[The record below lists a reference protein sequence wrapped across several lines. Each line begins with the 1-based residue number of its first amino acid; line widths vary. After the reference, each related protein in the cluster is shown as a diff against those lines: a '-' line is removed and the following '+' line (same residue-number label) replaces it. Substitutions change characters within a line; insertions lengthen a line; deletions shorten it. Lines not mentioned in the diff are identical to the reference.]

1 VELSTARLHDLSGR
15 PFRANPGY
23 ELVLF
28 DRLPPEERRALAG
41 LEHDPELYGVLR
53 PGAPGLGLKS
63 VDRETALLFL
73 TLREPGPLPAYVRA
87 AFGES
92 AGRAIF
98 RLVAEGVLEVEH
110 GGAFLSGATALDR
123 LRAERGNPAAGA
135 GRGRLA
141 GLSID
146 ALRHAQALALD
157 DPLALSYRL
166 YGFHRRPLTP
176 GWKRRLPSPEAVQAY
191 LGLGDG
197 GAARRTLGAGWVEQQ
212 TPRAGGW
219 LSWQSVA
226 SIGGGG
232 GRIGGGEV
240 PGAAAPT
247 WKLYIS
253 PTPEALP
260 ECFAA
265 VLEALAAARSWQ
277 VKVGSD
283 AAGLLRPDKLV
294 AYFPSFERLAEAA
307 GCLAGRLSGIAV
319 HGVPFTAEAGGD
331 GLLSWGVDPPAS
343 ERPLAGGRESWRL
356 WLTHRLARALL
367 AARAAGPTAGA
378 TAAEPW
384 QIALERLRL
393 EGVSTETWT
402 PGSGLGWQA

>member
-1 VELSTARLHDLSGR
+1 VDLSKARLHELSSR
-15 PFRANPGY
+15 PFRANPSY

-28 DRLPPEERRALAG
+28 DRLPPDERRALAG
-41 LEHDPELYGVLR
+41 LEQDPELYGVLR

-73 TLREPGPLPAYVRA
+73 TLREPGPLPAYVRT

-92 AGRAIF
+92 AGRAIV
-98 RLVAEGVLEVEH
+98 RLVAEGVLEIEH

-123 LRAERGNPAAGA
+123 LRTERGCPEDT

-176 GWKRRLPSPEAVQAY
+176 GWKRRLPSPQAVRDY
-191 LGLGDG
+191 LGLGVG
-197 GAARRTLGAGWVEQQ
+197 GAARRALGAGWLEQQ
-212 TPRAGGW
+212 APRSGGW
-219 LSWQSVA
+219 LSWQA
-226 SIGGGG
+226 AATLGGGIGGAD
-232 GRIGGGEV
+232 I
-240 PGAAAPT
+240 PGPAAPT

-253 PTPEALP
+253 PTPEALHDG
-260 ECFAA
+260 FAA
-265 VLEALAAARSWQ
+265 IVEALTATRSWQ
-277 VKVGSD
+277 LKVGSD

-307 GCLAGRLSGIAV
+307 GRLAGSLSGIAV
-319 HGVPFTAEAGGD
+319 HGVPFTAEVGGD

-343 ERPLAGGRESWRL
+343 ERRLPELGRESWRL

-367 AARAAGPTAGA
+367 AARATPS

-384 QIALERLRL
+384 QIAVERLRL
-393 EGVSTETWT
+393 EGVNTETWT

>member
-1 VELSTARLHDLSGR
+1 MDLSKARLHELSSR

-28 DRLPPEERRALAG
+28 DRLPPDERRALAG
-41 LEHDPELYGVLR
+41 LEQDPELYGVLR

-73 TLREPGPLPAYVRA
+73 TLREPGPLPAYVRT

-92 AGRAIF
+92 AGRAIV

-123 LRAERGNPAAGA
+123 LRTERGGPEDT

-176 GWKRRLPSPEAVQAY
+176 GWKRRLPSSQAVRDY
-191 LGLGDG
+191 LALGAG
-197 GAARRTLGAGWVEQQ
+197 GAARRALGAGWLEQQ
-212 TPRAGGW
+212 ATRSGGW
-219 LSWQSVA
+219 LSWQA
-226 SIGGGG
+226 AATLGGGIGGAGL
-232 GRIGGGEV
+232 
-240 PGAAAPT
+240 PGPAAPV

-260 ECFAA
+260 DCFAA
-265 VLEALAAARSWQ
+265 IVEALTATRAWQ
-277 VKVGSD
+277 LKVGSD

-307 GCLAGRLSGIAV
+307 GRLAERLSGIAV
-319 HGVPFTAEAGGD
+319 HGVPFTAEVGGD

-343 ERPLAGGRESWRL
+343 ERRLPESGRESWRL

-367 AARAAGPTAGA
+367 AARATPA

-393 EGVSTETWT
+393 EGVNTETWT

>member
-1 VELSTARLHDLSGR
+1 MALSTAPLHDLSGR
-15 PFRANPGY
+15 PFRANPSY

-41 LEHDPELYGVLR
+41 LEQDPELYGVLR

-123 LRAERGNPAAGA
+123 LRAERGNPADGA

-176 GWKRRLPSPEAVQAY
+176 GWKRRLPSPEAVRAY

-197 GAARRTLGAGWVEQQ
+197 GAARRALSAGWVEQQ
-212 TPRAGGW
+212 TSRAGGW
-219 LSWQSVA
+219 LSWQSAA
-226 SIGGGG
+226 SIGGG
-232 GRIGGGEV
+232 EV
-240 PGAAAPT
+240 HGAADPT

-265 VLEALAAARSWQ
+265 VLAALTAARAWQ

-307 GCLAGRLSGIAV
+307 GGLAERLSGIAV
-319 HGVPFTAEAGGD
+319 HGVPFTAEVGGD

-343 ERPLAGGRESWRL
+343 ERPLAGGGRESWRL

-367 AARAAGPTAGA
+367 AARASPAFGSSAGA

-393 EGVSTETWT
+393 EGVSIETWT
-402 PGSGLGWQA
+402 PGSALGWQA